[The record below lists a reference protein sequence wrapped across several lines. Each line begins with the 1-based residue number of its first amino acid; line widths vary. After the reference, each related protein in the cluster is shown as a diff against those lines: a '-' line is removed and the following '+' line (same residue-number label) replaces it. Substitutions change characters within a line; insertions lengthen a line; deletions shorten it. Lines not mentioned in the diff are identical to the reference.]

1 MIISLGRAHDERSKM
16 ASHITG
22 NALGEVEEA
31 LEQYRRDLQDAGLK
45 TPTIDKY
52 YGRARLFVHWLGGGA
67 NVSPPRESPADFMRH
82 P

>member
-1 MIISLGRAHDERSKM
+1 M
-16 ASHITG
+16 APHITG

-45 TPTIDKY
+45 TLTIDKC
-52 YGRARLFVHWLGGGA
+52 YGRARLFVHWLGGGDTVA
-67 NVSPPRESPADFMRH
+67 PPRESPADFMWH